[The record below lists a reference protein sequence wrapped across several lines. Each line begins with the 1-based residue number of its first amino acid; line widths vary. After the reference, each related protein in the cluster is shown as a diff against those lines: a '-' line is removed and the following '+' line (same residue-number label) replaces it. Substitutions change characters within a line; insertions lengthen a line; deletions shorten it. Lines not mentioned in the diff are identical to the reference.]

1 MKVGFLGL
9 GGMGAA
15 MATRLVQAGIE
26 VTVWNRSAAACEP
39 LVALGAARAEEVG
52 ELFGLDVV
60 ISMLADDQAIRG
72 VLLDSGALERAR
84 PGLIHLSMSTLSLD
98 CVEALDQ
105 AHQRRG
111 LVFVAAPVF
120 GRTDVAE
127 AGKLNIVVGGPE
139 QAIEQVKALLEI
151 MGQKT
156 WFFGKDPRGAM
167 AVKISGN
174 FMIASAIESMSE
186 SVALVKRLGVEPGRF
201 MELMSSTLFDAPVYR
216 NYGPQIVEL
225 RFTPARFRLVLGLK
239 DVDLAL
245 SAGKRHNVPL
255 PLASL
260 LHDVLLE
267 AIAHGDGE
275 SDWTALAKVALSRSG
290 QI

>member
-1 MKVGFLGL
+1 M
-9 GGMGAA
+9 
-15 MATRLVQAGIE
+15 
-26 VTVWNRSAAACEP
+26 TVWNRSAAACEP

-105 AHQRRG
+105 AHQRQG
-111 LVFVAAPVF
+111 LAFVAAPVF

-139 QAIEQVKALLEI
+139 EAIEQVKALLEI

-174 FMIASAIESMSE
+174 FMIASAIESMGE

-201 MELMSSTLFDAPVYR
+201 MELMSSTLSMRLSIA
-216 NYGPQIVEL
+216 
-225 RFTPARFRLVLGLK
+225 TTARRSSSSVSPRPG
-239 DVDLAL
+239 
-245 SAGKRHNVPL
+245 SAW
-255 PLASL
+255 S
-260 LHDVLLE
+260 
-267 AIAHGDGE
+267 
-275 SDWTALAKVALSRSG
+275 SG
-290 QI
+290 

>member
-15 MATRLVQAGIE
+15 MATRLVQAGLE

-105 AHQRRG
+105 AHQRQG
-111 LVFVAAPVF
+111 LAFVAAPVF

-139 QAIEQVKALLEI
+139 EAIEQVKALLEI

-174 FMIASAIESMSE
+174 FMIASAIESMGE

-216 NYGPQIVEL
+216 NNSAGTRANCRRWAATGPPPTRWV
-225 RFTPARFRLVLGLK
+225 RAGGTTDSPKRTPATAASGAFRC
-239 DVDLAL
+239 
-245 SAGKRHNVPL
+245 AGSRRTATSPM
-255 PLASL
+255 AS
-260 LHDVLLE
+260 
-267 AIAHGDGE
+267 
-275 SDWTALAKVALSRSG
+275 T
-290 QI
+290 

>member
-15 MATRLVQAGIE
+15 MATRLVQAGLE

-98 CVEALDQ
+98 CVEA
-105 AHQRRG
+105 
-111 LVFVAAPVF
+111 PVF

-139 QAIEQVKALLEI
+139 EAIEQVKALLEI

-174 FMIASAIESMSE
+174 FMIASAIESMGE

-216 NYGPQIVEL
+216 NYGPQIVEQ

>member
-1 MKVGFLGL
+1 QRQGL
-9 GGMGAA
+9 A
-15 MATRLVQAGIE
+15 
-26 VTVWNRSAAACEP
+26 
-39 LVALGAARAEEVG
+39 
-52 ELFGLDVV
+52 
-60 ISMLADDQAIRG
+60 
-72 VLLDSGALERAR
+72 
-84 PGLIHLSMSTLSLD
+84 
-98 CVEALDQ
+98 
-105 AHQRRG
+105 
-111 LVFVAAPVF
+111 FVAAPVF

-139 QAIEQVKALLEI
+139 EAIEQVKALLEI

-174 FMIASAIESMSE
+174 FMIASAIESMGE

-216 NYGPQIVEL
+216 NYGPQIVEQ

>member
-1 MKVGFLGL
+1 MV
-9 GGMGAA
+9 
-15 MATRLVQAGIE
+15 
-26 VTVWNRSAAACEP
+26 
-39 LVALGAARAEEVG
+39 
-52 ELFGLDVV
+52 
-60 ISMLADDQAIRG
+60 
-72 VLLDSGALERAR
+72 
-84 PGLIHLSMSTLSLD
+84 
-98 CVEALDQ
+98 
-105 AHQRRG
+105 
-111 LVFVAAPVF
+111 
-120 GRTDVAE
+120 
-127 AGKLNIVVGGPE
+127 
-139 QAIEQVKALLEI
+139 
-151 MGQKT
+151 
-156 WFFGKDPRGAM
+156 FGKDPRSAM

-174 FMIASAIESMSE
+174 FMIASAIESMGE

-216 NYGPQIVEL
+216 NYGPQIVEQ
-225 RFTPARFRLVLGLK
+225 RFTPAKFRLVLGLK